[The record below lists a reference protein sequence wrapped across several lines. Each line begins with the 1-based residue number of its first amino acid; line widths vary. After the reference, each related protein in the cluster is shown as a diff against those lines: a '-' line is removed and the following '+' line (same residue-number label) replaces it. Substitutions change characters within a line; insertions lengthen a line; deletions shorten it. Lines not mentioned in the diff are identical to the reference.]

1 MQILEY
7 DMLYGDMLSYGED
20 FEYVSPDMKLGIRE
34 IKVSGVS
41 FVDDNYYVLGENFTK
56 SSKVFVNGK
65 GKNTLFVSPDVI
77 ILEDY
82 EPVDGDIITVRQ
94 VTNDFVEL
102 SETEIYVFTGVS
114 KNDTVIPEAS
124 ED

>member
-7 DMLYGDMLSYGED
+7 DMLYGDMLSYGEG

-56 SSKVFVNGK
+56 SSKVYVNGK